1 MPDLTWNGIS
11 IIGAIDV
18 SGQYQQYGAPYV
30 GNIYGPSSIIVPQS
44 RSPQWLFAPNQA
56 IQSYIGIKVDRPL
69 TSDLK
74 FIARAEMGFNP
85 TTGDITDAIKSAQKS
100 NGIPLASQNVSGDG
114 GRAGQ
119 ILNGEA
125 WVGFDSKSWGAI
137 HVGRNNALAL
147 DMIFAYDP
155 LASYGFSLFG
165 FNGIM
170 GGQGSAETLRIDAS
184 VKYLDTFG
192 PFHTEIM
199 FGAPNTDVESFLQGT
214 IGIVQPNF
222 SIDVLGGHT
231 SDSVFASSLA
241 GPANFGSPFLG
252 ARIFDSDMYGV
263 FGKYVFGLGGNGPLS
278 TSESKFTVSGGY
290 TRLIMMNPEDGGYAP
305 GHVTIGGYQLG
316 PVLSTNGSFGSGIVN
331 YAFTGGDRK
340 VDTAFIAGKYQ
351 YDSQLSFAMAY
362 YLYYTNSFGQGVN
375 SIPGIVAPSYSN
387 TKCSS
392 SAFSNCAGLEQVASF
407 RADYQWTKNIM
418 IYGGLTYS
426 KVSDGL
432 AFSYIKTSTYTTT
445 AGVRYTF

>member
-18 SGQYQQYGAPYV
+18 SGQYQQYGAPYA
-30 GNIYGPSSIIVPQS
+30 GNIYSSSNIIVPQS
-44 RSPQWLFAPNQA
+44 RSAQWLFAPNQA

-85 TTGDITDAIKSAQKS
+85 TTGDLTDAIKSAQKS
-100 NGIPLASQNVSGDG
+100 NGIPLGLQNVSGDG

-125 WVGFDSKSWGAI
+125 WVGLDSKSWGTI
-137 HVGRNNALAL
+137 HVGRNNAVAV

-155 LASYGFSLFG
+155 IASYGFSLFA

-170 GGQGSAETLRIDAS
+170 GGQGSGETPRLDSS
-184 VKYLDTFG
+184 VKYMNTFG
-192 PFHTEIM
+192 PFRTEIM
-199 FGAPNTDVESFLQGT
+199 YGSSKTDVKDIVQGT

-222 SIDVLGGHT
+222 SIDLLAGHAT
-231 SDSVFASSLA
+231 DSVFASSLA

-252 ARIFDSDMYGV
+252 ARIFDSDMYGA

-278 TSESKFTVSGGY
+278 TPESKFILSGGY
-290 TRLIMMNPEDGGYAP
+290 SRLIQKNPEDGGYAP

-316 PVLSTNGSFGSGIVN
+316 PILSTNGSPASGIVN
-331 YAFTGGDRK
+331 YAFAGGDRK
-340 VDTAFIAGKYQ
+340 VDTAFVAGKYQ

-407 RADYQWTKNIM
+407 RTDYLWTKNIM
-418 IYGGLTYS
+418 IYGGLVYS

-445 AGVRYTF
+445 VGVRLTF